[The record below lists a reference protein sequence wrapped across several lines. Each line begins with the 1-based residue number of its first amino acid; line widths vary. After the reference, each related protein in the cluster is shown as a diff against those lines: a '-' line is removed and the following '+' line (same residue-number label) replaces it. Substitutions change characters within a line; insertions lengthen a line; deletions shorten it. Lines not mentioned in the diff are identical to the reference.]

1 MYQDRQWTHTFCVWS
16 RCSYIKMSVHK
27 SVRPLFCLLLCF
39 CFLCSYCFCRSLL
52 IMPDSLVKRDQGF
65 VFFVQFF
72 FLGLSLCYYS
82 RFYVFLTKFIFFK
95 PRTMFINV
103 FCSSNIL
110 TLFYLS
116 VFLLLLLF
124 MFLYQFVPMFFKFLI
139 LRFVFVLCFLLYFLL
154 LCGFMIIFLS
164 YCFCSK
170 RNDHYP

>member
-1 MYQDRQWTHTFCVWS
+1 MCTRTDSETHTFCVWS

-110 TLFYLS
+110 TLFFCL
-116 VFLLLLLF
+116 FLLLF
-124 MFLYQFVPMFFKFLI
+124 MFLYQFVPMFLSSYVFCCIFYY
-139 LRFVFVLCFLLYFLL
+139 FVGSWSSSFHIALALKE
-154 LCGFMIIFLS
+154 MIIIHSNL
-164 YCFCSK
+164 Y
-170 RNDHYP
+170 YL

>member
-1 MYQDRQWTHTFCVWS
+1 MCTGTGSETHTFCVWS
-16 RCSYIKMSVHK
+16 RCSYIKMSVHN
-27 SVRPLFCLLLCF
+27 SVRPLFCLLL

-110 TLFYLS
+110 TLFFCLYFFF
-116 VFLLLLLF
+116 FLF
-124 MFLYQFVPMFFKFLI
+124 
-139 LRFVFVLCFLLYFLL
+139 LCFYTNSFQ
-154 LCGFMIIFLS
+154 CFLS
-164 YCFCSK
+164 F
-170 RNDHYP
+170 